1 MAAGFRWVD
10 GKATSLDDTWEW
22 DGTTWR
28 LIEIPGP
35 GARDHVSMTYDASRG
50 QVVLHG
56 GGRPESGLVGDT
68 WTYDGVRWTR
78 LANSGPPRARHRLM
92 YSTNQSATILY
103 GGWGDDGKRHSDVL
117 VLRDTT
123 WRPVTPPG
131 RR

>member
-35 GARDHVSMTYDASRG
+35 GPRR
-50 QVVLHG
+50 
-56 GGRPESGLVGDT
+56 
-68 WTYDGVRWTR
+68 
-78 LANSGPPRARHRLM
+78 PRARHRLM